1 MWGYTGIVLAVA
13 LAAYAALRSKSAS
26 GSYYESEVYA
36 MDASTHRRW
45 AFAALG
51 FALLFLISAVRGH
64 QYDVTIFAAF
74 AVVAI
79 LYIASF
85 LRGYGSEDE

>member
-1 MWGYTGIVLAVA
+1 MWAYSGIVLALL
-13 LAAYAALRSKSAS
+13 LAAYAARRSKSAS
-26 GSYYESEVYA
+26 AGYYESEVYG
-36 MDASTHRRW
+36 MDASTHRKW

-51 FALLFLISAVRGH
+51 FALLFLISAIRGH
-64 QYDVTIFAAF
+64 QFDVMIFAAF

>member
-1 MWGYTGIVLAVA
+1 MWAYSGIVLSLI
-13 LAAYAALRSKSAS
+13 LAAYAVWRSKSAS
-26 GSYYESEVYA
+26 AGYYESEVYA

-45 AFAALG
+45 AFAAAG